1 MEQKTI
7 SIVVSL
13 QRGINSTKIPVEND
27 VNYRLEHLE
36 NASTV
41 SYKVN
46 GVDKTIP
53 FSVNYGDEIFISV
66 NKIDKQK
73 ESNIIL
79 NGLLL

>member
-36 NASTV
+36 NADSV

-66 NKIDKQK
+66 NKIDYQK

>member
-13 QRGINSTKIPVEND
+13 QRGINSTKIPVD
-27 VNYRLEHLE
+27 YDINYGLEHLE
-36 NASTV
+36 NVDSV

>member
-7 SIVVSL
+7 SIVISL
-13 QRGINSTKIPVEND
+13 QRGINSTKIPVENNT
-27 VNYRLEHLE
+27 NYRLEHLE
-36 NASTV
+36 NADSV

>member
-13 QRGINSTKIPVEND
+13 QRGINSTKIPVD
-27 VNYRLEHLE
+27 YDINYRLEHLE
-36 NASTV
+36 NANSV

>member
-7 SIVVSL
+7 SIVISL
-13 QRGINSTKIPVEND
+13 QRGINSTKIPVENNT
-27 VNYRLEHLE
+27 NYRLEHLE
-36 NASTV
+36 NADSV

-66 NKIDKQK
+66 NKIDSQK

>member
-36 NASTV
+36 NTNSV
-41 SYKVN
+41 SYMVN
-46 GVDKTIP
+46 GSDVSIP
-53 FSVNYGDEIFISV
+53 FDVKYGDEIFISI
-66 NKIDKQK
+66 NKIDEQK